1 MKDILILTFNYKG
14 NATIKKKKK
23 VWSRLQ
29 KINQQLHKK
38 LSSNSSWSLDF
49 SKY

>member
-23 VWSRLQ
+23 KRSEVDYRRL
-29 KINQQLHKK
+29 INNYTKSYHLTVAEV
-38 LSSNSSWSLDF
+38 
-49 SKY
+49 